1 MKEIILITGDS
12 GSLAKEVKKILSED
26 YFIRT
31 LTTKKN
37 KVNKKTVFYW
47 DIDKEILDEDAL
59 KDCNH
64 IIHLSG
70 YPILK
75 PWTQRNKELMYTS
88 RVNGAKLLYE
98 KCKKNNIKT
107 FITASAIGY
116 YGLTAEGCKDE
127 VSIAGEDWLANLA
140 NDWELAADL
149 FKNIGARV
157 VKMRIPLL
165 FSNESGFLKYTLLSM
180 KLGLAV
186 MLGNINNPVNWIHIK
201 DAARFVSESINNSQF
216 YGAYNLSN
224 MRPTTQNEIV
234 NFFKKE
240 KYPYCIRII
249 IPIFLVKFFI
259 GERSLILNTKTRLNT
274 DKLRKMKF
282 KNKYQKLED
291 LTTINK

>member
-1 MKEIILITGDS
+1 MKDIILITGDS
-12 GSLAKEVKKILSED
+12 GSLTKEVKKVLSEQ
-26 YFIRT
+26 YIIRT

-107 FITASAIGY
+107 FVTASAIGY
-116 YGLTAEGCKDE
+116 YGLTAEGYKDE
-127 VSIAGEDWLANLA
+127 SSTVGEDWLANLA
-140 NDWELAADL
+140 NDWESAADL
-149 FKNIGARV
+149 FKKTGSRV

-180 KLGLAV
+180 KFGLAV
-186 MLGNINNPVNWIHIK
+186 MLGNINNPINWIHIK

-224 MRPTTQNEIV
+224 MRPTTQNELV

-249 IPIFLVKFFI
+249 IPIFLVKIFI

-291 LTTINK
+291 LTTINN

>member
-12 GSLAKEVKKILSED
+12 GSLANEVKKILSEH
-26 YFIRT
+26 YHIRT

-47 DIDKEILDEDAL
+47 DIDNEILDEDAL

-75 PWTQRNKELMYTS
+75 PWTQTNKELMYTS

-98 KCKKNNIKT
+98 KCKKHNIKT

-116 YGLTAEGCKDE
+116 YGLNAEGCKDE
-127 VSIAGEDWLANLA
+127 SSTVGEDWLANLA

-149 FKNIGARV
+149 FKNIGSRV

-165 FSNESGFLKYTLLSM
+165 FSNDSGFLKHTLLSM
-180 KLGLAV
+180 KLGLAL
-186 MLGNINNPVNWIHIK
+186 MLGNINNPINWIHIK

-249 IPIFLVKFFI
+249 IPIFLVKIFI

-291 LTTINK
+291 LTTIKN